1 MAEIKILVD
10 DEVAETLVTLRRITK
25 DRTLEDF
32 VQSALTVYQWVLV
45 QQAFDHAV
53 ISECPE
59 DCEVHPDESVDTMLD
74 DHVKDKEL
82 AREFLRD
89 IID

>member
-1 MAEIKILVD
+1 MAEIKIFID
-10 DEVAETLVTLRRITK
+10 DEVAETLVILRRITK

-32 VQSALTVYQWVLV
+32 VMSAITVYQWVLV
-45 QQAFDHAV
+45 QQAFDHEV

-59 DCEVHPDESVDTMLD
+59 DCEIHPDESVDTKLD
-74 DHVKDKEL
+74 DYVKDKEL
-82 AREFLRD
+82 AQESLRD